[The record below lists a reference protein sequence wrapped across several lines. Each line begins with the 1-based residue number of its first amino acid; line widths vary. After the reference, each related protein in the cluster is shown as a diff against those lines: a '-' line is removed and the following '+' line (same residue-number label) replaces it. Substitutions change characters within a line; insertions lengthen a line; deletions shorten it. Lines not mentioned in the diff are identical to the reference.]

1 MFCYSG
7 AWTLD
12 GSAGK
17 DWAGVLSSQEKFQG
31 LWPDGQKMW
40 KNCWLFLRANFTYF
54 TSFRIARV
62 STSVVYRHEKWLV
75 DQLLGWSKITP
86 ESLQIIF
93 FPIWGCPVPN
103 CKSNYGQNDLNFFC
117 SRFPDLRVSS
127 MFSLWFPRISLCFSH
142 IFNVFPVISAD
153 FPTNSPGCHGSLQ
166 EMPSNK
172 WRWGDSQGLVPGF
185 AERARTWTPGK
196 DRGVSQIWCED
207 YPFNYG

>member
-31 LWPDGQKMW
+31 LWPDGQKMR
-40 KNCWLFLRANFTYF
+40 KNCWLFLRANFSYF

-103 CKSNYGQNDLNFFC
+103 CKSNYGQNDLLNFFC

-153 FPTNSPGCHGSLQ
+153 FSHEFPRMSRFAPGDAQQQMALGRLPGPGARLRWAGEDVDAGQGPGHFPDLMWGLSL
-166 EMPSNK
+166 
-172 WRWGDSQGLVPGF
+172 
-185 AERARTWTPGK
+185 
-196 DRGVSQIWCED
+196 
-207 YPFNYG
+207 